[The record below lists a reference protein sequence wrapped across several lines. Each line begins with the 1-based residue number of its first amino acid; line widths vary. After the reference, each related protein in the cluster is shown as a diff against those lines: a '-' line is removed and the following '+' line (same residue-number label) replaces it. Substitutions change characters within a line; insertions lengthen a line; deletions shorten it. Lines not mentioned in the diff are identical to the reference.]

1 MNEFVLHSHESSNW
15 RRVDPDRDNQ
25 EYKPMSEKKKFPFPA
40 ELYEQWK
47 FLASDIETEGIHEGG
62 EVSDWSYLLDT
73 ERTVADA
80 LRLLDAVDQA
90 ISKIS
95 DASTRERDVLFRNQ
109 LRKEIDRVA
118 NE

>member
-1 MNEFVLHSHESSNW
+1 
-15 RRVDPDRDNQ
+15 
-25 EYKPMSEKKKFPFPA
+25 MSDTKKFPFPP

-62 EVSDWSYLLDT
+62 EVRDWSYLLDT

-80 LRLLDAVDQA
+80 IRLLEAIDQS

-95 DASTRERDVLFRNQ
+95 DASTRERAERFRDQ
-109 LRKEIDRVA
+109 LRKEIERVA
-118 NE
+118 NA